1 MLLFDINKSFVVIVC
16 LSFLSVFQTFEVN
29 AGDKW
34 GCVHTVRYTLDG
46 TSGGAININSPETF
60 EWLSDTKIKVKIL
73 TYEAFG
79 GDKGAKH
86 FVNGIGS
93 VFINK
98 DSYPY
103 TVVIAEPGVGSS
115 FRVDY
120 LKCKP

>member
-1 MLLFDINKSFVVIVC
+1 MLLFDINKSFVAIVC

-60 EWLSDTKIKVKIL
+60 EWLSDTKIKVKML

-79 GDKGAKH
+79 NPSGAKV
-86 FVNGIGS
+86 FVNGGSS

-98 DSYPY
+98 ESYPY
-103 TVVIAEPGVGSS
+103 SVVIAEPAVGTS